1 MPRVTIDGR
10 AVDVADGATILD
22 AARAAGIEIPTMCH
36 RPGWE
41 ASTSC
46 MVCLVRVK
54 GQHSLQPSCA
64 APVREGMDIESETP
78 EVHAARRTAIELLL
92 SDHLGDCLAPCHTIC
107 PAGMEIPR
115 MIRHIVRREWREAV
129 AVVKRDIA
137 LPAILGRICPA
148 PCEKGC
154 RRAACDAAVSIC
166 LLKRIVADV
175 DLASAEPYRPL
186 CRPDTGLRVAVIGA
200 GPAGLAAAYH
210 LLEAGI
216 RPIIF
221 DAREQPGGR
230 LRERIDAARL
240 PGSVIDAETAVIRRM
255 GAEFRFGTQ
264 VGRDVTFAALID
276 GHDAVILA
284 VGEWVGDEAFPAALD
299 VGGHGI
305 AVNPRT
311 GATNLPRVFACGDV
325 VRRTEMA
332 VGAVGAG
339 KITARA
345 VAEFLGTGAAHGSV
359 RPFSVHIGRVRPEEH
374 ATFMQEADAG
384 PRVAPAGGVA
394 AGFDG
399 DEAGRESRRCLHC
412 DCRRTSDCRL
422 RDLAIRYG
430 ARPAPYKVERR
441 AFEQDRRH
449 GEIIYEP
456 GKCILCGLCV
466 QAAERAGDVPG
477 LTLDGRSYD
486 VRVRVPLG
494 GDIASALTRSAR
506 ECVAVCPTGALAL
519 KECDP

>member
-1 MPRVTIDGR
+1 MPRLTIDGR
-10 AVDVADGATILD
+10 AVDVAEGSTILD

-64 APVREGMDIESETP
+64 APVRDGMEIESETP

-92 SDHLGDCLAPCHTIC
+92 SDHLGDCLAPCHVTC

-115 MIRHIVRREWREAV
+115 MIRHIARREWRAAV

-166 LLKRIVADV
+166 LLKRVVADV
-175 DLASAEPYRPL
+175 DLASADPYRL
-186 CRPDTGLRVAVIGA
+186 ACLPDTGRRVAVIGA
-200 GPAGLAAAYH
+200 GPAGMAAAYH

-216 RPIIF
+216 RPVVF
-221 DAREQPGGR
+221 DARERSGGR
-230 LRERIDAARL
+230 LRDRIDDGRL
-240 PGSVIDAETAVIRRM
+240 PGSVIDAETDVIRRM
-255 GAEFRFGTQ
+255 GAEFRFGTR
-264 VGRDVTFAALID
+264 VGREVAFDALLA

-284 VGEWVGDEAFPAALD
+284 VGEWVGEAAFPAGLD
-299 VGGHGI
+299 VGSHGI
-305 AVNPRT
+305 AVHPRT
-311 GATNLPRVFACGDV
+311 GATNHPRVFACGDA
-325 VRRTEMA
+325 VRKLTMA

-339 KITARA
+339 KLTARA
-345 VAEFLGTGAAHGSV
+345 VAEFLKTGAAHGSA
-359 RPFSVHIGRVRPEEH
+359 RPFSVHIGRMRPEER
-374 ATFMQEADAG
+374 AVFMQEADAG
-384 PRVAPAGGVA
+384 PRVAPAGGTG
-394 AGFDG
+394 AGFD
-399 DEAGRESRRCLHC
+399 EAEAVREARRCLHC
-412 DCRRTSDCRL
+412 DCRRASDCRL
-422 RDLAIRYG
+422 RDLAVRYG
-430 ARPAPYKVERR
+430 ARPAHYKNDRR
-441 AFEQDRRH
+441 PFEQDGRH
-449 GEIIYEP
+449 PEIMYEP

-466 QAAERAGDVPG
+466 QASEQAGDAPG

-494 GDIASALTRSAR
+494 GNLAGALTRGAR
-506 ECVAVCPTGALAL
+506 ECAAVCPTGALAV
-519 KECDP
+519 K